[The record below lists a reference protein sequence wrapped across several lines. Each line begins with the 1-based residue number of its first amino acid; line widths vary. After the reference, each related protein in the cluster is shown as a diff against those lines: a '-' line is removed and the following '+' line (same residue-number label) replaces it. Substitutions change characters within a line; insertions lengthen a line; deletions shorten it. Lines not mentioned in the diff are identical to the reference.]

1 MFTCNFEKQC
11 KQAEEEARKKHF
23 GQATGLKYLFKKLT
37 WIPWVR
43 DNCSYSCSRNMMFRL
58 SSYDKTLQSDTFK
71 GFMKR
76 TSKHES
82 GSK

>member
-1 MFTCNFEKQC
+1 MFTCSFEKQC
-11 KQAEEEARKKHF
+11 MQAEEEAKKKHF
-23 GQATGLKYLFKKLT
+23 GQATGLNYWFKKLT

-43 DNCSYSCSRNMMFRL
+43 DNCSYSCTCNMMFRL
-58 SSYDKTLQSDTFK
+58 SSYEKTLQSDTFK
-71 GFMKR
+71 RFMER